1 MSIKKST
8 KPPIMGKIH
17 SMEVAAPK
25 KTHIAFK
32 TNMANIICSVQ
43 YAQIIESALIAL
55 AAIFLAH
62 SAYFINF

>member
-1 MSIKKST
+1 
-8 KPPIMGKIH
+8 
-17 SMEVAAPK
+17 MEVAAPK